1 MPITLVDIA
10 STFFAGG
17 GDTYCTRYFE
27 IASVTDA
34 DDTDEVT
41 VQLTDEVELDACSGD
56 GELLLTGINE
66 IASELW
72 EK

>member
-1 MPITLVDIA
+1 MSITLVDVVL
-10 STFFAGG
+10 FFAGG

-34 DDTDEVT
+34 DDTDDGVT
-41 VQLTDEVELDACSGD
+41 VQLTEEVELDACSGD